1 MKERNGPV
9 EPFRIQHLSS
19 RIVRIT
25 GPMHENIYLVKGDGR
40 AALIDSGSGFG
51 SLRRVVDGLTALP
64 LTVLLTHGHMDHAMG
79 AGEFGEVRMNPQDIP
94 VFCDH
99 ARPDYR
105 RAFLRV
111 TCREKADTLPM
122 VPAADPGQF
131 RPLADGDSF
140 DLGGLHLDV
149 FGCPGH
155 TPGSVVVLLRELR
168 ILFMGDACS
177 NFTFLAGKECLP
189 VEAYRENL
197 RALKERLAGRFDTV
211 LDAHGTGELPAD
223 IMDGVLEVCDDVLAG
238 RTDDVPYA
246 FGGCRGVLAKAR
258 LPHSQLRADG
268 KTGNIFYRK
277 ERNGTA

>member
-1 MKERNGPV
+1 M

-25 GPMHENIYLVKGDGR
+25 GPMHENIYLVKGDER

-64 LTVLLTHGHMDHAMG
+64 LTVLFTHGHMDHAMG

-155 TPGSVVVLLRELR
+155 TPGSVCLLCENVL
-168 ILFMGDACS
+168 FSVAPPV
-177 NFTFLAGKECLP
+177 FCL
-189 VEAYRENL
+189 
-197 RALKERLAGRFDTV
+197 
-211 LDAHGTGELPAD
+211 LPFQ
-223 IMDGVLEVCDDVLAG
+223 GG
-238 RTDDVPYA
+238 
-246 FGGCRGVLAKAR
+246 GGCWCSVDSNHRTSSSHHL
-258 LPHSQLRADG
+258 
-268 KTGNIFYRK
+268 
-277 ERNGTA
+277 